1 MGVTI
6 TGKNGITSRQRPG
19 AFTVSPGLMVASP
32 PVNSLPAVYRKC
44 FTTESRWF
52 CCSAR
57 VCFWHLAD
65 ISITALNVRFRG

>member
-1 MGVTI
+1 VTI
-6 TGKNGITSRQRPG
+6 TGKNGYIDNGQA

-52 CCSAR
+52 CC
-57 VCFWHLAD
+57 
-65 ISITALNVRFRG
+65 TA